1 MFKLSGWI
9 KLPRR
14 LVTDQVFEHS
24 RLWHVYSYLLL
35 QANYEPRTLL
45 NGTYLDIGQCV
56 ISQEKSCLLLGIP
69 RESFRNQ
76 LNRLENL
83 GLIERRVLGGRKGT
97 FVKVLN
103 YR

>member
-1 MFKLSGWI
+1 MFNLSGWI

-56 ISQEKSCLLLGIP
+56 ISQEKSGLLLGIP

-76 LNRLENL
+76 FRNRF
-83 GLIERRVLGGRKGT
+83 RVLVMVMVRIW
-97 FVKVLN
+97 VRVLV
-103 YR
+103 RVW